1 MADYYLSNGHNE
13 EARQLFERLV
23 SLDFFVPFFN
33 RLLFVCFIDFL
44 LQSSETGPD
53 ATVFFLLR
61 ELTFPREKMN
71 GLFDFCIAIS
81 NMTPGGN
88 SSRFVCFIV
97 HSDWDRFCHG
107 QGLRCPRLLGS

>member
-44 LQSSETGPD
+44 HRETGPD
-53 ATVFFLLR
+53 ATVFFLER
-61 ELTFPREKMN
+61 V
-71 GLFDFCIAIS
+71 DFS
-81 NMTPGGN
+81 E
-88 SSRFVCFIV
+88 RKDEWFI
-97 HSDWDRFCHG
+97 
-107 QGLRCPRLLGS
+107 